1 MAKAPRPASI
11 YITGAAETPLGKVV
25 DQSEFSMVALAAREA
40 LGEAGLKLK
49 DVDALFT
56 NYMGEE
62 GSVQMGEYLGICP
75 RYAESSDMGG
85 ASFEFFV
92 HHAMLAIAAGHC
104 EVALI
109 GYASRQRSRR
119 GRNRATSTT
128 EVNLASQFE
137 AP

>member
-25 DQSEFSMVALAAREA
+25 DQSEFSMVALVVREA

-62 GSVQMGEYLGICP
+62 GSVQLGEYLGVRP

-85 ASFEFFV
+85 AS
-92 HHAMLAIAAGHC
+92 AA
-104 EVALI
+104 
-109 GYASRQRSRR
+109 RR
-119 GRNRATSTT
+119 GRRRLVDGWVMILRGLT
-128 EVNLASQFE
+128 VRL
-137 AP
+137 